1 MGLGSTLQKL
11 MKSIAV
17 STTTDKVSEIQ
28 EIIDP
33 NKIYTQH
40 DGYWDNDTDKAYK
53 IWVTANADRLKSMGA
68 KSGLDGLNAKELIS
82 NFPGL
87 SGKSPLDKVHD
98 LIVNKFDDQ
107 PDFFDTISQG
117 IENVTSFFDEPE
129 EVETLDTSNAA
140 DIIAQ
145 AYPNAA
151 SFAQKIVDV
160 ANNLG
165 ANPFDLANLINFESA
180 GTFDASIKNRLGY
193 TGLIQFGKGA
203 AQDLNTTREDLANM
217 SEEQQMDYVQAYF
230 ELPHKRRGAD
240 YSRPEELYM
249 AVFYPAAIN
258 KNSGRVD
265 PNYRFPKNV
274 IKSNNGIATPND
286 YMQRA
291 QRNARINR
299 DRVLSEDYIRQIVM
313 KSIIKELID

>member
-1 MGLGSTLQKL
+1 MGLGSTLEKL

-17 STTTDKVSEIQ
+17 MTTTDKVSEIQ

-40 DGYWDNDTDKAYK
+40 DGYWDSDTDKAYK
-53 IWVTANADRLKSMGA
+53 IWVTANADRLKSMGV
-68 KSGLDGLNAKELIS
+68 KSGLNGLNAKELIS

-87 SGKSPLDKVHD
+87 AGESPLDKVHD
-98 LIVNKFDDQ
+98 LIVNKFDNQ
-107 PDFFDTISQG
+107 PGLLDRISQG
-117 IENVTSFFDEPE
+117 IESVTSFFDEPE
-129 EVETLDTSNAA
+129 EQELEISDAA
-140 DIIAQ
+140 NIISD

-160 ANNLG
+160 ANNIG
-165 ANPFDLANLINFESA
+165 ANPFDLANLINFETA
-180 GTFDASIKNRLGY
+180 GTFDASIRNRLGY

-203 AQDLNTTREDLANM
+203 AEDLDTTREDLANM
-217 SEEQQMDYVQAYF
+217 SEEEQMNYVQAYF

-265 PNYRFPKNV
+265 PNFRFPQNV
-274 IKSNNGIATPND
+274 ITSNNGIATPGD
-286 YMQRA
+286 YISRA
-291 QRNARINR
+291 QRNAKINR
-299 DRVLSEDYIRQIVM
+299 DQILSESYIRQIVL
-313 KSIIKELID
+313 KNIIRELID